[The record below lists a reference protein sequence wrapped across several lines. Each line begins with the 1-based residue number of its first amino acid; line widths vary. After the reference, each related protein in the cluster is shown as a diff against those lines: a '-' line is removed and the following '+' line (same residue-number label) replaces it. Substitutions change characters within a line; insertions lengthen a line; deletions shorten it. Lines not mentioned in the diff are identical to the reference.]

1 MINELG
7 VFLLSFSFSA
17 AYNFHKKAQSIE
29 IQGNNLKNIS
39 KKSPIFSQKSL
50 SVPIPSFETI
60 YPENWYILRII
71 DVNTPFE
78 REKTPMPRNGI

>member
-29 IQGNNLKNIS
+29 IQGNNLKNTS

-50 SVPIPSFETI
+50 SVTLPRVVTI
-60 YPENWYILRII
+60 YTQKGWIFVRTDFTLRRSILLSY
-71 DVNTPFE
+71 
-78 REKTPMPRNGI
+78 GG